1 MAAFVL
7 PPSLPEPTMT
17 FDLVVF
23 DFFGVF
29 CNDFVADWLAAHDLS
44 HRAEQLVHD
53 HVRRA
58 DLGQISFDQQCQAF
72 GDDLAMDWRE
82 VKRGLL
88 SFAHMDDAVV
98 AIMQTLAPQVTTALL
113 SNAPRG
119 VVEDVIA
126 AHGVTLPFD
135 RKLISGDI
143 GLMKPDPAIFRGIL
157 GLTGREAATAIM
169 IDDRPVNVRAAESVG
184 MTGIVFTGAD
194 PLGLRLSELGF
205 TMRH

>member
-53 HVRRA
+53 HVR
-58 DLGQISFDQQCQAF
+58 
-72 GDDLAMDWRE
+72 
-82 VKRGLL
+82 
-88 SFAHMDDAVV
+88 
-98 AIMQTLAPQVTTALL
+98 MQTLAPQVTTALL